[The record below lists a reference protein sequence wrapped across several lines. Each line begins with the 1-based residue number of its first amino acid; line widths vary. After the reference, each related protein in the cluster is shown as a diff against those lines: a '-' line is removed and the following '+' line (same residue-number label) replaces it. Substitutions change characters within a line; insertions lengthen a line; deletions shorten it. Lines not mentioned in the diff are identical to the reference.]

1 MEAKSTEQ
9 YLTEFLKGDPENA
22 YNKNMEHGDRWKF
35 GLTLKHMWNRLTTA
49 SITGSTLENTRAALV
64 KTVKDCDSMQ
74 DIAFLRRDASAG
86 LQVLAKRADN
96 LPEERK
102 AIEVHLKWMRGE
114 YRDMM
119 NARAKEIQ
127 GK

>member
-1 MEAKSTEQ
+1 METKSTEQ
-9 YLTEFLKGDPENA
+9 YLTELLKGDPDNA
-22 YNKNMEHGDRWKF
+22 YNKHMDYGDRWKF

-64 KTVKDCDSMQ
+64 KTVQDCDTMN

-96 LPEERK
+96 IPAERN

-119 NARAKEIQ
+119 NARAKQIQ